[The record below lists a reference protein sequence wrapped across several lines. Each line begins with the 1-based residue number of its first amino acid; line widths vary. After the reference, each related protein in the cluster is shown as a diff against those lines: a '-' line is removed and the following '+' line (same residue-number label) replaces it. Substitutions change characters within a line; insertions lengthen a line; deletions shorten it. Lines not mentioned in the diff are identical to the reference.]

1 MRRTPTK
8 TLEDRAFL
16 HYLRTGQRL
25 SAANFAKQDAPELK
39 FNPYHD
45 PHNGQFTFGPGGGA
59 SQRGQSQGTRAA
71 NLGSGALHDKRSAS
85 PARPGTLN
93 VANTAERQGGRTAS
107 AARSSPAVSGDQLR
121 SVLPK
126 AGKKADQ
133 YSAAL
138 NRAMDKHGINTSH
151 QKAAFLAQIGVESA
165 DLQFTEEQLSAYS
178 AKRLTEVFP
187 KRFPDIASARPYAHN
202 PEAIANRVYANRNG
216 NGSEA
221 SGDGYRF
228 RGRGLIQITGRA
240 NYRAV
245 GYENNPEALNDPEVA
260 AETAAR
266 FWTDHN
272 LGDRTSRELSRSQF
286 DAISRTVNG
295 GNHGSVERWN
305 AYQRGLKALQP

>member
-1 MRRTPTK
+1 MRGTPTK
-8 TLEDRAFL
+8 TLEEIAFS
-16 HYLRTGQRL
+16 HYLRTGQQL
-25 SAANFAKQDAPELK
+25 SAADFAKQDAPELK

-45 PHNGQFTFGPGGGA
+45 PRNGQFTFGPGGGA
-59 SQRGQSQGTRAA
+59 SQRGQSRGSRVA
-71 NLGSGALHDKRSAS
+71 NLGSGAMHDKRSTS
-85 PARPGTLN
+85 SARPSTLN
-93 VANTAERQGGRTAS
+93 GTNTVTRQGGRRLS
-107 AARSSPAVSGDQLR
+107 APRSSPAVSADQLR

-133 YSAAL
+133 YSAPL
-138 NRAMDKHGINTSH
+138 NRAMDMHGIKTSQ

-165 DLQFTEEQLSAYS
+165 DLQFAEEQLSAYS

-187 KRFPDIASARPYAHN
+187 KRFPDIAAARPYAHN
-202 PEAIANRVYANRNG
+202 PEAIANRVYADRNG

-245 GYENNPEALNDPEVA
+245 GYENNAEALNDPEVA

-266 FWTDHN
+266 FWADHN
-272 LGDRTSRELSRSQF
+272 LVDRTSRELSRSQF

-295 GNHGSVERWN
+295 GNHGSLERWN
-305 AYQRGLKALQP
+305 AYRRGLKALQH